1 MNRADYMK
9 SLEHGLKRLPKED
22 YDRAISYF
30 EEYFEEA
37 GPDNEKQA
45 IEDLGSPAL
54 AADQIIRDFAVEN
67 AEKPTK
73 NVKRSFS
80 AVWVGILAVFAAP
93 VGLPLAFAAAAL
105 GLAFI
110 LVIVSLI
117 FAVFCTALAFAAS
130 SVPAVMAGIWFLFT
144 SPASGIATIGAG
156 LIGAGIGIWVIIGCI
171 TLCRWFLNTM
181 TKLFGRI
188 AKGGNRHEK

>member
-110 LVIVSLI
+110 LVIVHLYLQCSVLLWHLQLLLFLLSWPAYGFSLPHP
-117 FAVFCTALAFAAS
+117 
-130 SVPAVMAGIWFLFT
+130 PAGSL
-144 SPASGIATIGAG
+144 
-156 LIGAGIGIWVIIGCI
+156 
-171 TLCRWFLNTM
+171 R
-181 TKLFGRI
+181 
-188 AKGGNRHEK
+188 